1 MRKITLVLA
10 ILIQASLT
18 LSANAF
24 FAKPR
29 VKLNHDVTD
38 DSLIMALDSGKKVTV
53 EFHNVALCGKKRC
66 YNTLEVGDSLK
77 DTIKV
82 IGYNT
87 KDKLDKGSKQAHHT
101 IEVKYDAKPVTG
113 YVTLKDA
120 DSGKV
125 LNKIKVMVRGDEYCF
140 EAKNKVKGKLTFPGG
155 DSYIMDFDNM
165 CELENAGATLYE
177 KN

>member
-1 MRKITLVLA
+1 MRKIILVLA
-10 ILIQASLT
+10 ILIQASFL
-18 LSANAF
+18 LEANAF

-38 DSLIMALDSGKKVTV
+38 DSLILALDSGKKVTV
-53 EFHNVALCGKKRC
+53 EFHNVALCGNDEC
-66 YNTLEVGDSLK
+66 YNILEVGDSLK

-82 IGYNT
+82 IGYDT
-87 KDKLDKGSKQAHHT
+87 VDKLDKGDRQAHQT
-101 IEVKYDAKPVTG
+101 IEVKYNAKPVTG

-120 DSGKV
+120 NTKEV

-140 EAKNKVKGKLTFPGG
+140 EATEKVQGKLTFPDG
-155 DSYIMDFDNM
+155 DSYIMNFDNK